1 VIGWRG
7 LVFALLFAAVSGP
20 LFAADQA
27 NDTAS
32 SRPPSRPSIPSTGGL
47 GPPVVAL
54 EGKLKHPQSMDL
66 AALRRLPA
74 ERMQVSFQTER
85 GPTTASYT
93 GPRLWAVLATAGG
106 IDDDKKGAEIRH
118 TIKVTGRDGYFVV
131 LSTGEIAPEFGG
143 KPAIIA
149 YQRDDEMPG
158 ISGLR
163 LIMPG
168 DKRGGRD
175 VRDVVA
181 IRVE

>member
-1 VIGWRG
+1 MIGWGWRG
-7 LVFALLFAAVSGP
+7 LVFALLLSAVSGP
-20 LFAADQA
+20 LFAADRPT
-27 NDTAS
+27 DTAS
-32 SRPPSRPSIPSTGGL
+32 R
-47 GPPVVAL
+47 PPVVAL
-54 EGKLKHPQSMDL
+54 EGRLKHPQSMDL

-85 GPTTASYT
+85 GPANANYT
-93 GPRLWAVLATAGG
+93 GPRLWALLAAAGG
-106 IDDDKKGAEIRH
+106 LADDKKGAEIRH
-118 TIKVTGRDGYFVV
+118 TIMVTGRDGYFVV
-131 LSTGEIAPEFGG
+131 LSTGEIAPDFGD

-149 YQRDDEMPG
+149 YQRDNDRPG